1 MFLGIE
7 VDTINQQLHL
17 TEEKLD
23 HLLAELEVTR
33 GRKIVF
39 KRELQSLTGLLQHAS
54 TVVQPVRILLQMF
67 YALQGV
73 GSPPPPQHQIE
84 HSSNGKH
91 HKVARIC
98 CSLEWGILTTG
109 P

>member
-1 MFLGIE
+1 MFLGKE

-39 KRELQSLTGLLQHAS
+39 KRELQSPYWSIATCVNCGATS
-54 TVVQPVRILLQMF
+54 
-67 YALQGV
+67 
-73 GSPPPPQHQIE
+73 
-84 HSSNGKH
+84 
-91 HKVARIC
+91 
-98 CSLEWGILTTG
+98 
-109 P
+109 